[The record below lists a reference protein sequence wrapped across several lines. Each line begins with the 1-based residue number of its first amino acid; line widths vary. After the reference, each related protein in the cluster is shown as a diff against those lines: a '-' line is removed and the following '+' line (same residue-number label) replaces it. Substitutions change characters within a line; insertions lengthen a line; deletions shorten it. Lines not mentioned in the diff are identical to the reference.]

1 MSTELAKAYVQII
14 PSADGISGGI
24 EKVVSGEL
32 DKTGEKTGKN
42 FAGKFLTTA
51 AAAVTAGV
59 AVVGGAAGTV
69 WAAANKV
76 AEAGD
81 VIDKQSQKVG
91 VSAEQYQA
99 MAFAAEHCGFSVDTF
114 TLAARNLNDTDFD
127 GTVWDAAEAI
137 MAIEDPAQRAAM
149 ASELFG
155 EKTAQ
160 QMAAMLNADD
170 TLTDYMENLDSLGGL
185 MSEDAVAASATFEDS
200 LADLQH
206 AFDGV
211 KTGLTADFLPAMSEV
226 MQGMTDMIAGKD
238 GGLEKVKSGIDK
250 FLQNLSE
257 TIPKLVSVAGQLISA
272 FIQVFID
279 NLPQIV
285 AMGIRIILQLIVG
298 IVQALP
304 QLIAKTPEIVAAI
317 VNTII
322 QCMPDVIDVG
332 RQIVAGVWQG
342 IQAAKDTFK
351 AQVMDFFLNII
362 KDVKFVLGI
371 ESPSKVFANEVGH
384 WIPAGVAQGILKN
397 GDVVAEAMEDVMAD
411 AKLASNFDMDISAS
425 KSAPVGQQSMI
436 AGLVNGLTASNN
448 GQPVNVKIDLKLSD
462 TRTIAEAIFDD
473 LLNVSAQRGVSLG
486 TA

>member
-42 FAGKFLTTA
+42 FAGKFLSTA

-59 AVVGGAAGTV
+59 AVVGGAAGSV

-114 TLAARNLNDTDFD
+114 TLAARNLQNTDFN
-127 GTVWDAAEAI
+127 GTVWDATEAV
-137 MAIEDPAQRAAM
+137 MALEDPTERAAM
-149 ASELFG
+149 AEELFG
-155 EKTAQ
+155 DRTAQ

-170 TLTDYMENLDSLGGL
+170 TLTDYMGNLEGLGGL
-185 MSEDAVAASATFEDS
+185 MSGEAVAASAAFEDS

-226 MQGMTDMIAGKD
+226 MQGLTEMIAGD
-238 GGLEKVKSGIDK
+238 SGGLAKVKEGINQ
-250 FLQNLSE
+250 FLQNLRDLM
-257 TIPKLVSVAGQLISA
+257 PRLVEVAGQLISA
-272 FIQVFID
+272 FLQVFID

-285 AMGIRIILQLIVG
+285 AMGLEIIIKLIAG
-298 IVQALP
+298 IIQALP

-317 VNTII
+317 VNTIL
-322 QCMPDVIDVG
+322 QCMPQVVSVG
-332 RQIVAGVWQG
+332 RQIVEGVWQG
-342 IQAAKDTFK
+342 IQNAAGWFRS
-351 AQVMDFFLNII
+351 QVMGFFSDIVNS
-362 KDVKFVLGI
+362 VKEALDI
-371 ESPSKVFANEVGH
+371 NSPSKVFANEVGH

-397 GDVVAEAMEDVMAD
+397 GDVVAEAMQEVMDEAQ
-411 AKLASNFDMDISAS
+411 LASDLDLNFSAS
-425 KSAPVGQQSMI
+425 KSSPVGQQSMI

-448 GQPVNVKIDLKLSD
+448 SQPVNVKIELKLD
-462 TRTIAEAIFDD
+462 NTRAIAEAVFDD
-473 LLNVSAQRGVSLG
+473 LLNVSKQRGVSLG